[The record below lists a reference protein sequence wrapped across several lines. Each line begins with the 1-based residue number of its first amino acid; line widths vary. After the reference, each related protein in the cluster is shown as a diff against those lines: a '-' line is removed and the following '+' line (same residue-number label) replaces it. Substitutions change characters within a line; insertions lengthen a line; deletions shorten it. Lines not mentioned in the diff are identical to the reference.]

1 MIEDVA
7 GEDVVLALSVTVT
20 ETENGEP
27 VTEFGEHV
35 IEIEVEDGHPR
46 FAGVFHV

>member
-1 MIEDVA
+1 LIEDVA
-7 GEDVVLALSVTVT
+7 GEDVWLALSVTVT

-27 VTEFGEHV
+27 VAEIGLHV

-46 FAGVFHV
+46 FTGVFHV